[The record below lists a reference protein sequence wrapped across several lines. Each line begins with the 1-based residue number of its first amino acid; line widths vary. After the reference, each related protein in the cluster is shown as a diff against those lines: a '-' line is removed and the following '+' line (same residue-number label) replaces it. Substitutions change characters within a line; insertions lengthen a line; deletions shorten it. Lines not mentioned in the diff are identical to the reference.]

1 MRLPGGRLGW
11 RPLSF
16 GATAH
21 CGSQILPQAL
31 EDRMA
36 HLALGGLCPVL
47 DLGEQFGLDPDAA
60 MGDSFAVGLGRR
72 IRLAFPL
79 VRTETAR

>member
-1 MRLPGGRLGW
+1 
-11 RPLSF
+11 
-16 GATAH
+16 
-21 CGSQILPQAL
+21 
-31 EDRMA
+31 MA

>member
-1 MRLPGGRLGW
+1 MRLPGGRLSW

-16 GATAH
+16 GVTAH
-21 CGSQILPQAL
+21 CGSQILPQSL

-36 HLALGGLCPVL
+36 HLVLGGLCPVLL

-60 MGDSFAVGLGRR
+60 MGDALAIGLDLPDQ
-72 IRLAFPL
+72 RL
-79 VRTETAR
+79 ETRL